1 MEDADVVGM
10 AGIPGEGP
18 FMVMAVKLEGETL
31 TDLRYETYG
40 CPSAIA
46 SGSWV
51 TEWAKGKTR
60 EQAQSLEPGELMLML
75 GGLPLGK
82 EHAAQLAVTALRSA
96 LAQVAEKDA
105 EAG

>member
-1 MEDADVVGM
+1 M
-10 AGIPGEGP
+10 ALTFTVKGEI
-18 FMVMAVKLEGETL
+18 L

-60 EQAQSLEPGELMLML
+60 EQAQRLEPGELMLML

-82 EHAAQLAVTALRSA
+82 EHAPQLAVTALRSA
-96 LAQVAEKDA
+96 LAQVAEQEA